1 MTIYLNPVDR
11 ENAKQT
17 EILAQVQEKMKEN
30 WERLLEVI
38 LQDSTLDEI
47 LAFASRL
54 DEIPRYTQEEEYARN
69 YIRNG
74 YIMRRQLQWEL
85 LEYGQVGYVWEDHTE
100 EPVTLLELPQG
111 LIEKGSKSWKI
122 KI

>member
-1 MTIYLNPVDR
+1 MTIYLNP
-11 ENAKQT
+11 T
-17 EILAQVQEKMKEN
+17 QEQKERMARGIALSKMKEN

-38 LQDSTLDEI
+38 FEDSTLEEI
-47 LAFASRL
+47 LTFALRL
-54 DEIPRYTQEEEYARN
+54 DEIPHYTRKEEFAREFIREGSTHIRVPDENLPRGYA
-69 YIRNG
+69 G
-74 YIMRRQLQWEL
+74 SHWE
-85 LEYGQVGYVWEDHTE
+85 EHTE

>member
-1 MTIYLNPVDR
+1 MTIYLNAVDR

-85 LEYGQVGYVWEDHTE
+85 LKYGQVGYVWEDHTE

-111 LIEKGSKSWKI
+111 LIAKGSKSWKI
-122 KI
+122 EI